1 MINPFKPFDT
11 DAPENRDI
19 GFRYNRYRH
28 YLRRARRR
36 EKRRNR
42 SLLIMVPVM
51 AAALLISLYHTFA
64 PKRQPR
70 PVAESVNAS
79 LPAGFLKTLDNAS
92 VRLDSILRVYLPD
105 DTLSARQMQEQLDS
119 LDPLFDIFQGE
130 PGLSTLLYMLSGIA
144 EPASVREDAFDREQ
158 SSAGKRT
165 LAGER
170 KGKQSEKR

>member
-19 GFRYNRYRH
+19 GFRYNRYRR

-36 EKRRNR
+36 EKRRNM
-42 SLLIMVPVM
+42 SLLIMLPVM

-70 PVAESVNAS
+70 PAAESVSAG

-92 VRLDSILRVYLPD
+92 VRLDSLLRVYLPD
-105 DTLSARQMQEQLDS
+105 DTLSARQMRERFDS
-119 LDPLFDIFQGE
+119 LDPKFDFFLH
-130 PGLSTLLYMLSGIA
+130 PGIGTFLNMVSDYA
-144 EPASVREDAFDREQ
+144 KCASVGEDPFDREQ
-158 SSAGKRT
+158 SPAGDRT

-170 KGKQSEKR
+170 EEKQSEKR